1 MFSQI
6 TNNVELRAFAIQ
18 IAQNFISNDDNIDT
32 LIERTKIIESYVR
45 GSAELPESPQN
56 QQNIMLESLSQLMEK
71 YSTKKEKEES

>member
-32 LIERTKIIESYVR
+32 LLN
-45 GSAELPESPQN
+45 ELR
-56 QQNIMLESLSQLMEK
+56 
-71 YSTKKEKEES
+71 